1 MRQLEIEWVQ
11 PRITVTA
18 DLTDDNPDLVD
29 MVWNRLVPY
38 NSLQNHALVSGDH
51 LYHLLPSPEPV
62 HRAPEY
68 KMRDR
73 TEAPDGTVFL
83 SQLQHIGI
91 KYGPLTEYLPAAPI
105 GRVVPDDVDALRRA
119 GQHCWDAAYRTKEVV
134 EIRVRRKGEQVGDY
148 ALPRPPRTGIP
159 DVQRLIDEVHDAT
172 QRSWTNPPEELVDLH
187 AGRISSRAGSRDQF
201 FSTLVFL
208 NGEVRPLGYNALNGL
223 VRLVRTTDLPL
234 ETLRE
239 ITPGFIRTP
248 AEFLGYTGLHD
259 LEDFTR
265 RSVEALDLLEDREQ
279 YFALIST
286 LALYT
291 NMLNTWNL
299 HLFPWDHG
307 KEYPYPE
314 R

>member
-11 PRITVTA
+11 PQITVTA
-18 DLTDDNPDLVD
+18 DLTDHNPDLAD
-29 MVWNRLVPY
+29 MVWDRLVPY

-51 LYHLLPSPEPV
+51 LYHLLPSAEPV
-62 HRAPEY
+62 YRTPDH
-68 KMRDR
+68 KMDDR

-105 GRVVPDDVDALRRA
+105 GRVVPDDIDALRSA
-119 GQHCWDAAYRTKEVV
+119 GRHCWDAAYTTKEAV
-134 EIRVRRKGEQVGDY
+134 EVRIRRKGDRVSEY
-148 ALPRPPRTGIP
+148 PLPRPPRTGIP
-159 DVQRLIDEVHDAT
+159 AVERLVDEIHDAT
-172 QRSWTNPPEELVDLH
+172 QRSWTVPPEEVVDIH
-187 AGRISSRAGSRDQF
+187 AGRISSRAGSRDQY
-201 FSTLVFL
+201 FSTMVFL
-208 NGEVRPLGYNALNGL
+208 NGEVRPLGYGALNGL
-223 VRLVRTTDLPL
+223 LRLVRTTDLPL
-234 ETLRE
+234 DTLRQ

-248 AEFLGYTGLHD
+248 SEFLGYTGLHT
-259 LEDFTR
+259 LERFTR
-265 RSVEALDLLEDREQ
+265 ETTEALDLLEDREQ
-279 YFALIST
+279 YFALISA
-286 LALYT
+286 LALYV

>member
-11 PRITVTA
+11 PQITVTA

-51 LYHLLPSPEPV
+51 LYHLLPSSETV
-62 HRAPEY
+62 YRTPEY
-68 KMRDR
+68 KMEDR
-73 TEAPDGTVFL
+73 TVAPDGTVFL

-105 GRVVPDDVDALRRA
+105 GRVVPDDVDALREA
-119 GQHCWDAAYRTKEVV
+119 GQHCWDAAYRTKEAV
-134 EIRVRRKGEQVGDY
+134 EIRVRRKGDQVTDY
-148 ALPRPPRTGIP
+148 ALPLPPRVGIP
-159 DVQRLIDEVHDAT
+159 DVQDLIDEIHDAT
-172 QRSWTNPPEELVDLH
+172 QRSWIEPPEEIVDIH

-201 FSTLVFL
+201 FSTMVFV

-223 VRLVRTTDLPL
+223 LRLVRTTALTLD
-234 ETLRE
+234 TLRE

-248 AEFLGYTGLHD
+248 SEFLGYTGLHT
-259 LEDFTR
+259 LERFTK
-265 RSVEALDLLEDREQ
+265 ETTDALARLEDREQ

-307 KEYPYPE
+307 KEYPYAE